1 MTSERKP
8 TVLFLC
14 TGNSARSQMAEAILR
29 QRAGDRFEVHSA
41 GLAPVPIHPL
51 TVRVLEEA
59 GYDLGGQRSRS
70 VRGYFGSMLITHA
83 ISVCDA
89 AAEEGPRLL
98 PGALHLHPWPFP
110 DPAAVE
116 GGEAARLEAFRAA
129 RAAIEQRV
137 DAWLR
142 EDGALATN
150 AQMP

>member
-8 TVLFLC
+8 AVLFLC

-59 GYDLGGQRSRS
+59 GYDLGGQRSKS
-70 VRGYFGSMLITHA
+70 VREYFGSMLITHA
-83 ISVCDA
+83 ISVCEA
-89 AAEEGPRLL
+89 AAEECPRLL
-98 PGALHLHPWPFP
+98 PGALHLHAWPFP
-110 DPAAVE
+110 DPAAAE
-116 GGEAARLEAFRAA
+116 GDEAARLEAFRAA
-129 RAAIEQRV
+129 RAAIEERI

-142 EDGALATN
+142 EDGV
-150 AQMP
+150 